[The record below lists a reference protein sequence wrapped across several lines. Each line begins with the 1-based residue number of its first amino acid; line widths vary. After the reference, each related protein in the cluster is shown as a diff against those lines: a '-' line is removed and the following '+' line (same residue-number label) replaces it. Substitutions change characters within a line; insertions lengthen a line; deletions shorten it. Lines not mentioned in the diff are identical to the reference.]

1 MCAIFCTSVS
11 QVPFMVA
18 DFRGSAAVRH
28 PQDKIGGL
36 IKRVKF
42 YSMCPYPTE
51 AEEIQKVFRDRS
63 GFRLLRRGVYYIF
76 FVVSR
81 SYEDVKAKIVPKHL
95 VIAIPS
101 IEGHKCT
108 LHLTTPS
115 YLLTSKAVLASEP
128 VFSRMGCYRLRGPE
142 LFSGHLAIMHYQAL
156 NMLPC
161 ELIFFFS
168 LLGVIYPL
176 PKYFRTCWLF
186 I

>member
-63 GFRLLRRGVYYIF
+63 GFRLLRRGVYY
-76 FVVSR
+76 V
-81 SYEDVKAKIVPKHL
+81 L
-95 VIAIPS
+95 PS
-101 IEGHKCT
+101 T
-108 LHLTTPS
+108 FL
-115 YLLTSKAVLASEP
+115 
-128 VFSRMGCYRLRGPE
+128 
-142 LFSGHLAIMHYQAL
+142 
-156 NMLPC
+156 LPC
-161 ELIFFFS
+161 EIIFYIS
-168 LLGVIYPL
+168 LLGV
-176 PKYFRTCWLF
+176 RSDA
-186 I
+186 